1 MCNALAKCV
10 KIDEAKDLHDKA
22 KALAYYARHRKD
34 PERDLLMSELTL
46 RAEIRMGE
54 ISRQLEKVET
64 TGPSSVRITSGGKPK
79 EQQLKEAGIS
89 TSAANRHEGLSRKL
103 PVAVRARVWLGDE
116 AGTLRW
122 NGSNWNQIGNHF
134 SRSQHVNFPQ
144 KNSRILDSQTE
155 MKR

>member
-64 TGPSSVRITSGGKPK
+64 TGPSSVRITSGGMLPLRIMAVEPHPNSK
-79 EQQLKEAGIS
+79 
-89 TSAANRHEGLSRKL
+89 NRNAYS
-103 PVAVRARVWLGDE
+103 D
-116 AGTLRW
+116 
-122 NGSNWNQIGNHF
+122 S
-134 SRSQHVNFPQ
+134 FP
-144 KNSRILDSQTE
+144 
-155 MKR
+155 